1 MSGFEFQ
8 GFLWRVY
15 QEVNTGRL
23 VLKIKDGER
32 IKIGEICLQCKI
44 DGARIK
50 ICIDADRSLPIVRES
65 AKVKEPKKR

>member
-1 MSGFEFQ
+1 MGFMFCC
-8 GFLWRVY
+8 LSWRLN

-32 IKIGEICLQCKI
+32 IQIGEICLQCKI

-50 ICIDADRSLPIVRES
+50 ICIEADRSLPIVRES

>member
-1 MSGFEFQ
+1 M
-8 GFLWRVY
+8 
-15 QEVNTGRL
+15 NTGRL

-32 IKIGEICLQCKI
+32 IQIGEICLQCKI

-50 ICIDADRSLPIVRES
+50 ICIEADRSLPIVRES